1 MTLPKIKLTK
11 KKFKLNET
19 KDLYQ
24 VYNFWNFEGNN
35 TRDCFLIDYPH

>member
-11 KKFKLNET
+11 KIKLNET

-35 TRDCFLIDYPH
+35 TRDCFLIDYSY

>member
-11 KKFKLNET
+11 KIKLNET
-19 KDLYQ
+19 EDLYQ

-35 TRDCFLIDYPH
+35 TRDCFLIDYPY